1 MKYLFTIFFLF
12 IVGTFTVSA
21 EIAPVEY
28 QRMQASAPE
37 QLEVAVLRSNTRRFL
52 FSRDTDVTLNVEVIS
67 VTGSATGLNSGD
79 RITITYTH
87 TRNPRGWAG
96 PRAIP
101 IQKRGTVTSA
111 FLEYSP
117 QSKTYVP
124 AARGASFDPPIM
136 FE

>member
-28 QRMQASAPE
+28 QRMQVSAPE
-37 QLEVAVLRSNTRRFL
+37 QLEIAVLRSTTRRFL
-52 FSRDTDVTLNVEVIS
+52 FSRNTEVTLNVEIVS
-67 VTGSATGLNSGD
+67 VVESATGLSTGD
-79 RITITYTH
+79 RITVTYTN
-87 TRNPRGWAG
+87 TKNPRNWAG

-111 FLEYSP
+111 FLEYDPES
-117 QSKTYVP
+117 QTYIP
-124 AARGASFDPPIM
+124 AARGASFDPLIIL
-136 FE
+136 